1 MTRKALSNVCFVVAA
16 LVFVVD
22 LRTSTWPEASL
33 VSGMVAVLLVVAV
46 ELRRR
51 MM

>member
-16 LVFVVD
+16 LFFVVD
-22 LRTSTWPEASL
+22 LRTSTWSEASL
-33 VSGMVAVLLVVAV
+33 VSGVVAVLLVTGV